1 MDVLF
6 SRCCGL
12 DVHQA
17 EVVACA
23 LLDEGGRKPKKVLRT
38 FPTMRHGL
46 EQLREWLA
54 SLAITHVTMEGT
66 GVYWRPVYSTLEGH
80 VDITLVNARH
90 VKAVPGRKTDV
101 KDAEWLAKLLR
112 HGLLRK
118 SFVPDRDIRAIRDL
132 CRYRQM
138 LVQSQTTEKNRII
151 KLLEIIGI
159 KLASVAS
166 DVFGTSGM
174 LMLRAIAAGGCTAEQ
189 VAPMA
194 RGRLRSKL
202 PELRLALDVLVE
214 EHHRA
219 MLSDQLARL
228 DQTAADVARY
238 DELLEKQ
245 VAPYEESLALLCTID
260 GIRRVAAIQIFAEV
274 GPDVGSF
281 PSAAQFA
288 SWAGTCP
295 GQHQSGGKSFS
306 TRRRKGN
313 PYLQSILM
321 ECSLA
326 ATRKKGTYLTDK
338 YRRLK
343 SRRGSMR
350 ALFAIA
356 HKLAC
361 AVHRVLQ
368 THEPYRDLGG
378 DYLDLRHKS
387 STAKALAKRL
397 SSLGYDQ
404 HNVAALFERLKPAAS
419 APQPQA

>member
-1 MDVLF
+1 
-6 SRCCGL
+6 
-12 DVHQA
+12 
-17 EVVACA
+17 
-23 LLDEGGRKPKKVLRT
+23 
-38 FPTMRHGL
+38 
-46 EQLREWLA
+46 
-54 SLAITHVTMEGT
+54 
-66 GVYWRPVYSTLEGH
+66 

-101 KDAEWLAKLLR
+101 KDAEWLANLLR

-151 KLLEIIGI
+151 KLLEIMGI

-189 VAPMA
+189 IAPLA

-238 DELLEKQ
+238 EALLEKQ

-260 GIRRVAAIQIFAEV
+260 GIRRIAAIQIFAEV

-321 ECSLA
+321 EASLA

-361 AVHRVLQ
+361 AVHRVLH

-397 SSLGYDQ
+397 RSLGYDQ
-404 HNVAALFERLKPAAS
+404 HNVAALFERLQPAVT
-419 APQPQA
+419 APQQA